1 MIRHPSPPDL
11 AAAIL
16 VSLGL
21 LLSGCGSSSDGG
33 GAPAGTS
40 PSASTPS
47 DPGDADSAA
56 PHLAGD
62 STPLAPGTYQFSVKA
77 NPGAGAPDAL
87 VEVPSGFNDGS
98 DVPGFYVVSHDGDAF
113 LGLWTIEHV
122 QGDACLRPL
131 NDYVTPGPSVENLA
145 EALVAQKSTDASAPE
160 PVTLAGYRGLY
171 VELASPRDISKC
183 DQHPGLWG
191 DPGSR
196 GIYSDDQ
203 VDLVWILDVDGQR
216 LVVNAAYGPTAT
228 TSEIDELTSM
238 VKSLEFVSAGQG

>member
-1 MIRHPSPPDL
+1 MIRHPPRPDL

-21 LLSGCGSSSDGG
+21 LLSGCSDSSDGG
-33 GAPAGTS
+33 GGPAGTS
-40 PSASTPS
+40 RSASTPS
-47 DPGDADSAA
+47 VGSTV
-56 PHLAGD
+56 PHLIGD
-62 STPLAPGTYQFSVKA
+62 STPLVPGTYQFSVKA
-77 NPGAGAPDAL
+77 NPGWGTPDAL
-87 VEVPSGFNDGS
+87 VEVPSGFKDGD
-98 DVPGFYVVSHDGDAF
+98 DVPGFYVVSRDGDAF

-122 QGDACLRPL
+122 QSDACLRPQ
-131 NDYVTPGPSVENLA
+131 NDLMTPGPSVEDLA

-171 VELASPRDISKC
+171 VELASPRDVSKC

-203 VDLVWILDVDGQR
+203 VDLLWILDVDGQR
-216 LVVNAAYGPTAT
+216 LVVDAAYGPTAT
-228 TSEIDELTSM
+228 TSELDELTSM
-238 VKSLEFVSAGQG
+238 VKSLEFISAGD